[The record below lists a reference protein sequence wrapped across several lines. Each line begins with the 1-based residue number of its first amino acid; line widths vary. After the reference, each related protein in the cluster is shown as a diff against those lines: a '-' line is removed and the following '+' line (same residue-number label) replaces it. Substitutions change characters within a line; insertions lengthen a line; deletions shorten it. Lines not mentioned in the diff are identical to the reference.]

1 MIKPGTLR
9 EAVKKAVPALQDDPG
24 KLLVFVDKGR
34 VLSHGPGSLSFEY
47 AYTLNLVLTDMT
59 GSADPIMVAVL
70 EWAQVNQPELLVVN
84 EKRNTISFEVDQLT
98 HDSYDLS
105 IELPLT
111 EAVTVTQD
119 GAGARQIQHVVEQ
132 APEEW
137 MR

>member
-47 AYTLNLVLTDMT
+47 SYTLNLVLTDMS

-70 EWAQVNQPELLVVN
+70 EWAQVNQPELLGVH
-84 EKRNTISFEVDQLT
+84 EKRNTVSFEVDHLN
-98 HDSYDLS
+98 HNSYDLS

-111 EAVTVTQD
+111 EAVTVTTD
-119 GAGARQIQHVVEQ
+119 GAGARQIQHVAET
-132 APEEW
+132 APEW

>member
-1 MIKPGTLR
+1 MIKPGSLR
-9 EAVKKAVPALQDDPG
+9 EAVKKAMPALKNDPA

-47 AYTLNLVLTDMT
+47 AYTLNLVMTDMT

-84 EKRNTISFEVDQLT
+84 EKRNTISFEVDQLN
-98 HDSYDLS
+98 HDTYDLS

-111 EAVTVTQD
+111 ESVTVTTS
-119 GAGARQIQHVVEQ
+119 GNGAREIRHVAE
-132 APEEW
+132 ASTDW